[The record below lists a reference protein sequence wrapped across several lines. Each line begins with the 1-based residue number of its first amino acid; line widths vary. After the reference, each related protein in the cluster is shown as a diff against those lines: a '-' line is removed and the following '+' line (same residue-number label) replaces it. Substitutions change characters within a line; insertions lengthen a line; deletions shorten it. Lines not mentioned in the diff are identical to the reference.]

1 MVLSFEDTPLS
12 DWFAKNR
19 VNLTLSIV
27 VIFGGIY
34 VLEQWPTWQ
43 AGKQAE
49 SWALY
54 QTISGDVN
62 LDENLGEKLAQAE
75 QDQLTYPWFV
85 YTTTRLALQAKNT
98 DALNVLKSHL
108 EKIAASEEGKT
119 WVANNS
125 GQTRPIADIL
135 LDSINGSGANTL
147 SFDNPTPSGDTY
159 IITISDSNG
168 NSYDITTSMFS
179 EAPLSAEHFAAN
191 ADGLVGAEMTNFNNI
206 SLTVENGLAEE
217 EATVDIERAR
227 LFHSAG
233 VLCTVPG
240 EDRDGSQKANIIQIM
255 LEDNFYADG
264 QSSVFGAIT
273 SGLDEVK
280 EAVAGLTSGQKLT
293 VTAVTKA

>member
-12 DWFAKNR
+12 DWFSKNR
-19 VNLTLSIV
+19 VSLTLSIV
-27 VIFGGIY
+27 IVFGGIY
-34 VLEQWPTWQ
+34 ALEQWPSWQ

-54 QTISGDVN
+54 QTVSGDVN

-98 DALNVLKSHL
+98 GALSILRSHL
-108 EKIAASEEGKT
+108 EKIAASEEGRA
-119 WVANNS
+119 WVAENN
-125 GQTRPIADIL
+125 GKTRPIADIL
-135 LDSINGSGANTL
+135 LDSINGRGANTL
-147 SFDNPTPSGDTY
+147 DFDNPTPNGDTY
-159 IITISDSNG
+159 TITLSDSEG
-168 NSYDITTSMFS
+168 NSYDIIASMFS
-179 EAPLSAEHFAAN
+179 ESPLSAEHFAAN
-191 ADGLVGAEMTNFNNI
+191 ADGLVGAEITNFNNV
-206 SLTVENGLAEE
+206 SLTAENGLEE
-217 EATVDIERAR
+217 EATVEIERAR

-240 EDRDGSQKANIIQIM
+240 EDRDGSQKANVIQIM

-273 SGLDEVK
+273 RGLDEVK
-280 EAVAGLTSGQKLT
+280 GAVAELAGGQTLTI
-293 VTAVTKA
+293 TAVAKT

>member
-19 VNLTLSIV
+19 VTLTLFIV
-27 VIFGGIY
+27 VVFGGIY
-34 VLEQWPTWQ
+34 ALEQWPSWQ
-43 AGKQAE
+43 ADKMAK

-54 QTISGDVN
+54 QTVSGDVN

-98 DALNVLKSHL
+98 DALNMLKLHL
-108 EKIAASEEGKT
+108 EKIAASEEGKA
-119 WVANNS
+119 WVADNN

-135 LDSINGSGANTL
+135 LDSINGREANTL
-147 SFDNPTPSGDTY
+147 DFDNPAPGGDTY
-159 IITISDSNG
+159 IITLSDSNE
-168 NSYDITTSMFS
+168 NSYEIVASMFS
-179 EAPLSAEHFAAN
+179 ESPLSAEHFAAN
-191 ADGLVGAEMTNFNNI
+191 ADGLVGAEITNFNNI
-206 SLTVENGLAEE
+206 SLTAENGLGEA
-217 EATVDIERAR
+217 ATVEIERAR

-240 EDRDGSQKANIIQIM
+240 EDRDGSQKANVIQIL

-273 SGLDEVK
+273 SGLNEIK
-280 EAVAGLTSGQKLT
+280 VAAAELASGQVLT
-293 VTAVTKA
+293 ITAVTKA

>member
-19 VNLTLSIV
+19 VNLTLFIV
-27 VIFGGIY
+27 VVFGGIY
-34 VLEQWPTWQ
+34 ALEQWPSWQ

-62 LDENLGEKLAQAE
+62 LDENLSEKLAQAE

-98 DALNVLKSHL
+98 NALNLLKSHL

-119 WVANNS
+119 WVANNN

-135 LDSINGSGANTL
+135 LDSINGSGANAL
-147 SFDNPTPSGDTY
+147 SFDNPTPSGDSYT
-159 IITISDSNG
+159 ITISDSEG
-168 NSYDITTSMFS
+168 NSYDIIASMFS

-191 ADGLVGAEMTNFNNI
+191 ADGLVGLEITNFNNI
-206 SLTVENGLAEE
+206 SLTIENGLGE
-217 EATVDIERAR
+217 EATVEIERAR

-233 VLCTVPG
+233 VLSTVPG
-240 EDRDGSQKANIIQIM
+240 EDRDGGQKASVIQIL

-280 EAVAGLTSGQKLT
+280 EAAAGLASGQKLT

>member
-19 VNLTLSIV
+19 VKIILSIV
-27 VIFGGIY
+27 VVFGGMF
-34 VLEQWPTWQ
+34 VRQQWPVWQ
-43 AGKQAE
+43 YEKQAA

-62 LDENLGEKLAQAE
+62 IDENLGEKLAQAE

-98 DALNVLKSHL
+98 DALNMLKSHL

-119 WVANNS
+119 WVANNN

-135 LDSINGSGANTL
+135 LDSINGSGTNTL
-147 SFDNPTPSGDTY
+147 NFDNPTPGGDTY
-159 IITISDSNG
+159 TITVSDSDG
-168 NSYDITTSMFS
+168 NSYDIIASMFS
-179 EAPLSAEHFAAN
+179 EAPASSEHFAAN
-191 ADGLVGAEMTNFNNI
+191 AAGLVGAEITNFNNI
-206 SLTVENGLAEE
+206 SLTVENGLAED
-217 EATVDIERAR
+217 TSVDIERAR

-233 VLCTVPG
+233 VLCTAPG
-240 EDRDGSQKANIIQIM
+240 KDRDGSQKANVIQIM

-273 SGLDEVK
+273 SGLDGIK
-280 EAVAGLTSGQKLT
+280 EAVAGLASGQKLT